1 VVERPIPQDAVRS
14 ERGNAAVAFLV
25 GMALVMV
32 MLAGLGDLASFFI
45 ARARAQTA
53 ADAAALAAAA
63 ELIPGIGT
71 DPVSRAEQF
80 ASENGARLVGCK
92 CRLGRSDVVVTV
104 AVPVRF
110 ALRRTG
116 AVNQVRARARAEVLE
131 RS

>member
-1 VVERPIPQDAVRS
+1 MQAPADPHLLRS
-14 ERGNAAVAFLV
+14 ERGNAAIASLA

-32 MLAGLGDLASFFI
+32 LLAGLGDLATLFI
-45 ARARAQTA
+45 GRARAQTA

-71 DPVSRAEQF
+71 DPLSQARRF
-80 ASENGARLVGCK
+80 ASENGGRLVGCQ
-92 CRLGRSDVVVTV
+92 CRMGTTEVIVTV

-110 ALRRTG
+110 VLRRIGT
-116 AVNQVRARARAEVLE
+116 VNQIRARARAEVLE